1 MSYAPIYNKL
11 HELEQRIALMES
23 APKTTDEGITISP
36 LGLTTAGSADA
47 AIAADVAVDTSAVA
61 AVAAVADE
69 LKKVKADFDDLLKEC
84 SANSSAISQLST
96 DLASVAAK
104 EEVDAATAAT
114 AVSTLDDLATKD
126 ELVSLATKDELATLA
141 TKDELATLATKDELA
156 TLATKDELATLATKD
171 ELATLATKAEV
182 ADLLVKFD
190 NVINVISQLNAKI
203 NDAHEKLAEL

>member
-84 SANSSAISQLST
+84 SANSSAITQLST

-141 TKDELATLATKDELA
+141 TKDELATLATKDELVS
-156 TLATKDELATLATKD
+156 LATKDELSTLATKD

-203 NDAHEKLAEL
+203 NEAHEKLAEL

>member
-11 HELEQRIALMES
+11 RELEERVALMES
-23 APKTTDEGITISP
+23 SPKTTDEGITISP

-47 AIAADVAVDTSAVA
+47 DVA

-96 DLASVAAK
+96 DLAAVAAK

-126 ELVSLATKDELATLA
+126 DLATLA
-141 TKDELATLATKDELA
+141 TKDELATLATKDEVSTLATKEEVA
-156 TLATKDELATLATKD
+156 TLATKE
-171 ELATLATKAEV
+171 EV

-203 NDAHEKLAEL
+203 NDAHEKLADL

>member
-11 HELEQRIALMES
+11 RELEERVALMES
-23 APKTTDEGITISP
+23 SPKTTDEGITISP
-36 LGLTTAGSADA
+36 LGLTTAGFAD
-47 AIAADVAVDTSAVA
+47 ADVAAVA

-114 AVSTLDDLATKD
+114 AVSTLDDLATKA
-126 ELVSLATKDELATLA
+126 EVSTLA

-156 TLATKDELATLATKD
+156 TLATKDELVS
-171 ELATLATKAEV
+171 LATKAEV

-203 NDAHEKLAEL
+203 NDAHEKLADL

>member
-84 SANSSAISQLST
+84 SANSSAITQLST

-114 AVSTLDDLATKD
+114 AVSTLDDLATKA
-126 ELVSLATKDELATLA
+126 EV
-141 TKDELATLATKDELA
+141 ATLATKDELA

-203 NDAHEKLAEL
+203 NEAHEKLAEL

>member
-36 LGLTTAGSADA
+36 LGLTTAGSAD
-47 AIAADVAVDTSAVA
+47 VAVDTS

-114 AVSTLDDLATKD
+114 AVSTLDDLATK
-126 ELVSLATKDELATLA
+126 A
-141 TKDELATLATKDELA
+141 
-156 TLATKDELATLATKD
+156 ELATLATKD

>member
-1 MSYAPIYNKL
+1 
-11 HELEQRIALMES
+11 MES

-84 SANSSAISQLST
+84 SANSSAITQLST

-141 TKDELATLATKDELA
+141 TKDELATLATKDELVS
-156 TLATKDELATLATKD
+156 LATKDELSTLATKD

-203 NDAHEKLAEL
+203 NEAHEKLAEL

>member
-11 HELEQRIALMES
+11 RELEERVALMES
-23 APKTTDEGITISP
+23 SPKTTDEGITISP
-36 LGLTTAGSADA
+36 LGLTT
-47 AIAADVAVDTSAVA
+47 VATVDTT
-61 AVAAVADE
+61 AVADE

-114 AVSTLDDLATKD
+114 AVSTLDDLATKA
-126 ELVSLATKDELATLA
+126 EVATLATKDELATLATKAEVATLA
-141 TKDELATLATKDELA
+141 TKDELATLATKDEL
-156 TLATKDELATLATKD
+156 
-171 ELATLATKAEV
+171 

-203 NDAHEKLAEL
+203 NDAHEKLADL

>member
-11 HELEQRIALMES
+11 RELEERVALMES
-23 APKTTDEGITISP
+23 SPKTTDEGITISP
-36 LGLTTAGSADA
+36 LGLTA
-47 AIAADVAVDTSAVA
+47 AATVDTTAVT
-61 AVAAVADE
+61 AVADE

-96 DLASVAAK
+96 DLAAVAAK

-114 AVSTLDDLATKD
+114 AVSTLDDLATKA
-126 ELVSLATKDELATLA
+126 EV
-141 TKDELATLATKDELA
+141 ATLATKDELA

-203 NDAHEKLAEL
+203 NDAHEKLADL

>member
-11 HELEQRIALMES
+11 RELEERVALIES
-23 APKTTDEGITISP
+23 APKTTDQGITISP
-36 LGLTTAGSADA
+36 LGLTTAGD
-47 AIAADVAVDTSAVA
+47 SAVA
-61 AVAAVADE
+61 AVAAVDTSAATSAIADE
-69 LKKVKADFDDLLKEC
+69 LKNVKADFDELLKEC

-96 DLASVAAK
+96 DLAAVAAK

-126 ELVSLATKDELATLA
+126 ELATLA
-141 TKDELATLATKDELA
+141 TKDELTTLATKDEL
-156 TLATKDELATLATKD
+156 T
-171 ELATLATKAEV
+171 TLATKAEV

>member
-11 HELEQRIALMES
+11 HELEQRIALVES

-36 LGLTTAGSADA
+36 LGLTTAGSADV
-47 AIAADVAVDTSAVA
+47 ADVAVDTS

-114 AVSTLDDLATKD
+114 AVSTLDDLATK
-126 ELVSLATKDELATLA
+126 AELATLA
-141 TKDELATLATKDELA
+141 TKDELATLATKD
-156 TLATKDELATLATKD
+156 
-171 ELATLATKAEV
+171 
-182 ADLLVKFD
+182 
-190 NVINVISQLNAKI
+190 
-203 NDAHEKLAEL
+203 